1 VKEKRSS
8 QEFEDII
15 QPPQQVRAL
24 KKKKK
29 EEKEE
34 EREEEKRNLPL
45 PKPNVEAPP
54 PVVYDEAKD
63 DLFVDGHLADAGPAN
78 DLDQLIIDDAYDR

>member
-1 VKEKRSS
+1 MSEKRSD
-8 QEFEDII
+8 DIKVSI
-15 QPPQQVRAL
+15 QPPQQVRAQ
-24 KKKKK
+24 KKKK
-29 EEKEE
+29 EEK
-34 EREEEKRNLPL
+34 EEEKRNLPL

-54 PVVYDEAKD
+54 PVFYDEAKD

>member
-1 VKEKRSS
+1 MSEKRSDELKVS
-8 QEFEDII
+8 I
-15 QPPQQVRAL
+15 QPPQQVRAQ
-24 KKKKK
+24 KKKK

-34 EREEEKRNLPL
+34 EKEKRNLPL

-54 PVVYDEAKD
+54 PVFYDEAKD
-63 DLFVDGHLADAGPAN
+63 DLFVNGHLADFDPAN